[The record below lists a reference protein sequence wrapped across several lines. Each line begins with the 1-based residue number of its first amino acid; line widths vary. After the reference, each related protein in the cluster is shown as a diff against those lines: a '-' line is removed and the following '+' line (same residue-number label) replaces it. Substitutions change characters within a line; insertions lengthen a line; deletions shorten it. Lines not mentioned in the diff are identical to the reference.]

1 MKLAAPTQEPAAPAE
16 PAPVDDAPPADASF
30 EKPKSDD
37 KPFDD
42 EPFDAGV
49 EADEETD
56 PKKFI
61 EQLTGKL
68 GQSLRKYNEEQ
79 GQPDFE
85 LEKFAINSLL
95 SATHTSE
102 MDAEDQK
109 DIINKV
115 KEAGKGDED
124 VAPESDETPSE
135 EPAPESEPSDEEGLD
150 ELRVYE
156 NMDNLFVNP
165 KKNNMFQEGSNDIL
179 DESDR
184 CTRIAKRKY
193 DVWPSAYASGAVVKC
208 RQGKIWKGLKE
219 EDLREMGDYK
229 SMTDEQLDE
238 KWSEKY
244 KKSIDCNNPKG
255 FSQKAHCQGR
265 KKHDESVEEAAKKT
279 DFSKEKESGLHGWF
293 SRRGGEGSK
302 GWVDCNTCRE
312 GKCKPCGRQDGES
325 RAKYPSCRPTPS
337 ACKTKGKGDS
347 WGKKSANE
355 SEYNVYEN
363 TEIMNET
370 NNYMFWSNLKTIVHA
385 TGELMKMDYAKVD
398 AILSDGHGWALDHM
412 ATSND
417 DIEEVYHFLEGQ
429 IDYEGADAEP
439 MTEHE
444 HESNNYMFWQNIKT
458 MHHGAKEMLE
468 MDPSRVDAILS
479 DGHGWALDHIATS
492 ADDVEEV
499 YHFIET
505 EVDSY
510 DGETEGGYSDEYGSV
525 QNVTMNEAE
534 YKGRT
539 VKLGKPMKGDVKK
552 FKVFVKNK
560 SGKVVK
566 VNFGDPN
573 MEIKRDNPKRR
584 KSFRARH
591 KCSQAK
597 DRTTPK
603 YWSCRMW
610 SRKPVSKMVE
620 NLSESKKSSIFD
632 KNYINNMLKETFR
645 QNAEPMVKPAEKPKT
660 APVKPTEQPVKQP
673 SRKDKPFLPLPEVTP
688 DPKAKKYNNG
698 DIIGVKKANE
708 SYLILSVMLYGKV
721 VDIEFERDDL
731 IEEPMA
737 YDEPW
742 VYSFVSVNSPDGHKY
757 VVTASYFGHPDSN
770 LDFAE
775 VDSDSIEMIK

>member
-1 MKLAAPTQEPAAPAE
+1 MT
-16 PAPVDDAPPADASF
+16 
-30 EKPKSDD
+30 
-37 KPFDD
+37 
-42 EPFDAGV
+42 
-49 EADEETD
+49 
-56 PKKFI
+56 
-61 EQLTGKL
+61 
-68 GQSLRKYNEEQ
+68 
-79 GQPDFE
+79 
-85 LEKFAINSLL
+85 
-95 SATHTSE
+95 ATHTSE

-115 KEAGKGDED
+115 KEAGQGDED
-124 VAPESDETPSE
+124 VAPESDKASDETPSE
-135 EPAPESEPSDEEGLD
+135 EPAPESEPSDEEGLA
-150 ELRVYE
+150 EFHVYE

-184 CTRIAKRKY
+184 CTRIAKSKY

-208 RQGKIWKGLKE
+208 RKGKIWKNLKE
-219 EDLREMGDYK
+219 EDLKELGDYK

-238 KWSEKY
+238 KWSQKY
-244 KKSIDCNNPKG
+244 KKSIDCDNPKG

-265 KKHDESVEEAAKKT
+265 KKHNESIEEAAKKT

-302 GWVDCNTCRE
+302 GWVDCNTCRD
-312 GKCKPCGRQDGES
+312 GKCKPCGREDGES

-337 ACKTKGKGDS
+337 ACKTKGKGDL
-347 WGKKSANE
+347 WGKKSTNE

-363 TEIMNET
+363 MENMTET

-385 TGELMKMDYAKVD
+385 TGELMKMDYNKVD
-398 AILSDGHGWALDHM
+398 SILSDGHGWALDHM
-412 ATSND
+412 ATAND

-429 IDYEGADAEP
+429 INYEGADAEP

-444 HESNNYMFWQNIKT
+444 HESNNYMFWQNLKT

-479 DGHGWALDHIATS
+479 DGHGWALDHVATS
-492 ADDVEEV
+492 ADDVEDV

-510 DGETEGGYSDEYGSV
+510 DGETQGGYSDEYGSV
-525 QNVTMNEAE
+525 QNTTMNESE

-552 FKVFVKNK
+552 FKVFVKNS

-610 SRKPVSKMVE
+610 SKKPVSKIVE
-620 NLSESKKSSIFD
+620 KDLSESKKSSIFD
-632 KNYINNMLKETFR
+632 KNYFKMKMYESFNQEDVMN
-645 QNAEPMVKPAEKPKT
+645 EPVTEPVVKPS
-660 APVKPTEQPVKQP
+660 PTRPAEQPVKQP
-673 SRKDKPFLPLPEVTP
+673 SRKDKPFLPMPSTQP
-688 DPKAKKYNNG
+688 DPKA
-698 DIIGVKKANE
+698 VKEGKFDYETYHKTLSSVLDAVI
-708 SYLILSVMLYGKV
+708 SYATNRG
-721 VDIEFERDDL
+721 
-731 IEEPMA
+731 
-737 YDEPW
+737 YDEVEFGMNDVQHVP
-742 VYSFVSVNSPDGHKY
+742 YGHTERLHKELTKDGMPQRKSLNIQIY
-757 VVTASYFGHPDSN
+757 RMDGGNYELNMYIA
-770 LDFAE
+770 
-775 VDSDSIEMIK
+775 

>member
-1 MKLAAPTQEPAAPAE
+1 MAGSTPEPAAPAE
-16 PAPVDDAPPADASF
+16 PASVDDAPPADASF

-49 EADEETD
+49 DADEESD

-68 GQSLRKYNEEQ
+68 GQSLRKYTEEQ

-85 LEKFAINSLL
+85 LEKFSINSLL

-115 KEAGKGDED
+115 KEAGQGDED
-124 VAPESDETPSE
+124 VAPESDKASDETPSE
-135 EPAPESEPSDEEGLD
+135 EPAPESEPSDEEGLA
-150 ELRVYE
+150 EFRVYE

-165 KKNNMFQEGSNDIL
+165 KKNNMFQDGSNDIL

-184 CTRIAKRKY
+184 CTKIAKSKY

-208 RQGKIWKGLKE
+208 RKGKIWKNLKE
-219 EDLREMGDYK
+219 EDLKELGDYK

-238 KWSEKY
+238 KWSQKY
-244 KKSIDCNNPKG
+244 KKSIDCDNPKG

-302 GWVDCNTCRE
+302 GWVDCNTCRD
-312 GKCKPCGRQDGES
+312 GKCKPCGREDGES

-347 WGKKSANE
+347 WGKKSTNE

-363 TEIMNET
+363 MNFDFVKSAIESASGDKVQKREEDDYGRPLYWSLTNDNIHYFIGNKDGEEVIVLYNAETGERYPIGNLKHYDTSDELNENMGET

-385 TGELMKMDYAKVD
+385 TGELMKMDCNRVD
-398 AILSDGHGWALDHM
+398 SILSDGHGWALDHM
-412 ATSND
+412 ATAND

-429 IDYEGADAEP
+429 INYEGADAEP

-444 HESNNYMFWQNIKT
+444 HESNNYMFWQNLKT

-468 MDPSRVDAILS
+468 MDSSRIDAILS
-479 DGHGWALDHIATS
+479 DGHGWALDHVATS
-492 ADDVEEV
+492 ADDVEDV

-510 DGETEGGYSDEYGSV
+510 DGETQGGYSDEYGSV

-620 NLSESKKSSIFD
+620 NLSESKTVENLSDSKKSSIFD
-632 KNYINNMLKETFR
+632 KNYLKMKVYESLN
-645 QNAEPMVKPAEKPKT
+645 QNDTMNQPVTEPVVKPAPTKP
-660 APVKPTEQPVKQP
+660 AEQPVKQP

-688 DPKAKKYNNG
+688 DPKAIKK
-698 DIIGVKKANE
+698 
-708 SYLILSVMLYGKV
+708 
-721 VDIEFERDDL
+721 
-731 IEEPMA
+731 
-737 YDEPW
+737 
-742 VYSFVSVNSPDGHKY
+742 
-757 VVTASYFGHPDSN
+757 
-770 LDFAE
+770 
-775 VDSDSIEMIK
+775 

>member
-1 MKLAAPTQEPAAPAE
+1 MAGSTPEPAAPAE
-16 PAPVDDAPPADASF
+16 PASVDDAPPADASF

-49 EADEETD
+49 DADEESD

-68 GQSLRKYNEEQ
+68 GQSLRKYTEEQ

-85 LEKFAINSLL
+85 LEKFSINSLL

-115 KEAGKGDED
+115 KEAGQGDED
-124 VAPESDETPSE
+124 VAPESDKASDETPSE
-135 EPAPESEPSDEEGLD
+135 EPAPESEPSDEEGLA
-150 ELRVYE
+150 EFRVYE

-184 CTRIAKRKY
+184 CTKIAKSKY

-208 RQGKIWKGLKE
+208 RKGKIWKNLKE
-219 EDLREMGDYK
+219 EDLKELGDYK

-238 KWSEKY
+238 KWSQKY
-244 KKSIDCNNPKG
+244 KKSIDCDNPKG

-302 GWVDCNTCRE
+302 GWVDCNTCRD
-312 GKCKPCGRQDGES
+312 GKCKPCGREDGES

-347 WGKKSANE
+347 WGKKSTNE

-363 TEIMNET
+363 MENMTET

-385 TGELMKMDYAKVD
+385 TGELMKMDYNKVD
-398 AILSDGHGWALDHM
+398 SILSDGHGWALDHM
-412 ATSND
+412 ATAND

-429 IDYEGADAEP
+429 INYEGADAEP

-444 HESNNYMFWQNIKT
+444 HESNNYMFWQNLKT

-468 MDPSRVDAILS
+468 MDSSRIDAILS
-479 DGHGWALDHIATS
+479 DGHGWALDHVATS
-492 ADDVEEV
+492 ADDVEDV

-510 DGETEGGYSDEYGSV
+510 DGETQGGYSDEYGSV

-620 NLSESKKSSIFD
+620 NLSESKTVENLSDSKKSSIFD
-632 KNYINNMLKETFR
+632 KNYLKMKVYESLN
-645 QNAEPMVKPAEKPKT
+645 QNDTMNQPVTEPVVKPAPTKP
-660 APVKPTEQPVKQP
+660 AEQPVKQP

-688 DPKAKKYNNG
+688 DPKAIKK
-698 DIIGVKKANE
+698 
-708 SYLILSVMLYGKV
+708 
-721 VDIEFERDDL
+721 
-731 IEEPMA
+731 
-737 YDEPW
+737 
-742 VYSFVSVNSPDGHKY
+742 
-757 VVTASYFGHPDSN
+757 
-770 LDFAE
+770 
-775 VDSDSIEMIK
+775 